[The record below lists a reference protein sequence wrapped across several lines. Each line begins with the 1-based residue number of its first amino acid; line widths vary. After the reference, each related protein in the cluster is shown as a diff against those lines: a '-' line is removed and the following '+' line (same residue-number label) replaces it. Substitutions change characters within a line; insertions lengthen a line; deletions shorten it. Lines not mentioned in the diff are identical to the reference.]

1 MQTTTIATIIIVIL
15 ALPILIGMMLGAI
28 STMGYLLGKVPSF
41 INKQIFPRVC
51 YCFLPVY
58 LFIITFIFYLP
69 ACILSLIF
77 NPMKKVSEA
86 IGRMYKLS
94 ELVITHEWK
103 EANNLPRN
111 AICTYWEDAHGI
123 TAKQYIKM
131 ITKNNDDDEEGKA
144 KLQSAM
150 NAFHITGVAYIAL
163 IIISAYFTF

>member
-1 MQTTTIATIIIVIL
+1 MQTTTIATIITVIL
-15 ALPILIGMMLGAI
+15 ALPILIGMMLGTI

-41 INKQIFPRVC
+41 INNQVFPRVC

-58 LFIITFIFYLP
+58 LFITTFIFYLP

-94 ELVITHEWK
+94 ELIITNEWK
-103 EANNLPRN
+103 EANNLPRK
-111 AICTYWEDAHGI
+111 AICTYWEDTHGI

-131 ITKNNDDDEEGKA
+131 LEKNDEEKSKA
-144 KLQSAM
+144 QSTM
-150 NAFHITGVAYIAL
+150 NAFCITGVIYIAL
-163 IIISAYFTF
+163 NTGEDG

>member
-1 MQTTTIATIIIVIL
+1 MLTIATIVTIVL
-15 ALPILIGMMLGAI
+15 ALPVIIGIVFGTISTLGYMLGKI
-28 STMGYLLGKVPSF
+28 PSF

-69 ACILSLIF
+69 ACMLSLIF

-86 IGRMYKLS
+86 IGRMYKFS
-94 ELVITHEWK
+94 ELIITHEWK

-131 ITKNNDDDEEGKA
+131 ITKNNSGDEEEEGKA
-144 KLQSAM
+144 KLQSAI